1 MSSYNLNSL
10 PIMTITERNRK
21 RKRCSQ
27 NPTLIIRP
35 QDCALPPSNFCFLPG
50 NLLTVVALLQ
60 CPKLR
65 SHATTLFVISLAASD
80 LLFCAVNLPLTAAR
94 YIHREWTL
102 GPVTCR

>member
-1 MSSYNLNSL
+1 MSIRTAYVWTKFTLKFMVVSS
-10 PIMTITERNRK
+10 PI
-21 RKRCSQ
+21 
-27 NPTLIIRP
+27 
-35 QDCALPPSNFCFLPG
+35 AG
-50 NLLTVVALLQ
+50 NLLTVVALLR

-65 SHATTLFVISLAASD
+65 AHATTLFVISLAASD